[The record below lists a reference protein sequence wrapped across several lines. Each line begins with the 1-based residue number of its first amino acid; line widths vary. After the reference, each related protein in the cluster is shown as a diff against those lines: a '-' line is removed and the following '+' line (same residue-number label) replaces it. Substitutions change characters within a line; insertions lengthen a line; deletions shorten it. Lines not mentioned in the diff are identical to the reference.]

1 MKITRVS
8 VYGVDAP
15 TKGGGYRRKSGF
27 SPALNRTT
35 IVKLDTDEGLY
46 GLGEVCPI
54 GTHYMAGFGEA
65 ARAGIPLL
73 APHVIGQDPFHVERL
88 NRLWDVTFKD
98 DHYVKAPLDIALWD
112 IMGQATG
119 RPVSDLLG
127 GSYDGPV
134 PLYRSVHLFKEHEDR
149 PETWA
154 ARCRDYR
161 AEGYRQFQ
169 LKCGTDPDT
178 DIARIEAVCDMIE
191 PGEIVLA
198 DANAGWTLHGALR
211 VAGAVKDLPV
221 ILEQPCATLEECIE
235 LRRHCALPVKLDEL
249 MGSTHDVLR
258 AFNGGAMD
266 IVAIKIGR
274 VGGLTKARR
283 LRDLCVDLGLTVV
296 PDDVWGS
303 EIVSAALAH
312 FAQSTPPKYCL
323 GTTDLTDYVEVS
335 TATGFP
341 GRDGGFLTASSAPG
355 LGLTPKMEVLGEPVA
370 VVE

>member
-1 MKITRVS
+1 MKVARIS
-8 VYGVDAP
+8 VYAVDAP
-15 TKGGGYRRKSGF
+15 TKGGGYRRTTGF
-27 SPALNRTT
+27 SPAINRTT
-35 IVKLDTDEGLY
+35 IVKLDTDEGVS

-65 ARAGIPLL
+65 VRAGIPLL
-73 APHVIGQDPFHVERL
+73 APHVLGQDPFHVERL
-88 NRLWDVTFKD
+88 NRLWDVKFKD
-98 DHYVKAPLDIALWD
+98 DLAVKTAVDVALWD

-127 GSYDGPV
+127 GTYPAPV
-134 PLYRSVHLFKEHEDR
+134 PLYRSVHLFEAHEDT
-149 PETWA
+149 PATWA

-169 LKCGTDPDT
+169 LKTGSDPDT
-178 DIARIEAVCDMIE
+178 DIARIEAVCDKVA

-211 VAGAVKDLPV
+211 VANAVKDLPV
-221 ILEQPCATLEECIE
+221 ILEQPCASLEECVE
-235 LRRHCALPVKLDEL
+235 LRRHTSLPVKLDEL
-249 MGSTHDVLR
+249 MISTHDLLR
-258 AFNGGAMD
+258 AFQGGAMD

-283 LRDLCVDLGLTVV
+283 MRDLAVDLGLTVV

-303 EIVSAALAH
+303 EIVSSALAH
-312 FAQSTPPKYCL
+312 FAQSTPPKHCL

-335 TATGFP
+335 TAEGFP
-341 GRDGGFLTASSAPG
+341 GRDGGVLTASKAPG

-370 VVE
+370 VIE